1 MVTVQGMNGTNSVLT
16 SECPSSSSRRA
27 EESTSIGDETAKN
40 GRQPPR
46 HASGRSVVPRRRH
59 PPCWAAVA
67 VALLIINAI
76 VHLADAQPCP
86 NSCNGHGRCSNP
98 DRTCYCFTGYLGPDC
113 SRLSCPYGAAWV
125 DLAAG
130 NDNAHNAAE
139 CSNMGLCDRSTGTC
153 TCRTGFGGK
162 VCPPCCPDVLGCLD
176 AHLTGLFSLHTT
188 GVRADDVPG
197 HDLAVQRRGRVP
209 VHAVLRTDEGGRLV
223 SSAVAR
229 LPALPAA
236 VALCHLPYAL
246 HGRGI
251 TTVCSFTALNVVFA
265 CLSA

>member
-1 MVTVQGMNGTNSVLT
+1 MTRCAIFVSVSASASWLMRVLHSYLSRTSLARPTRSVHPSYRNDPANGPFRTSSSPRGHMVTVQGMNGINSVLT

-27 EESTSIGDETAKN
+27 EESTSIADETAEN
-40 GRQPPR
+40 GRQLPR
-46 HASGRSVVPRRRH
+46 HASGKSVAPRRRH
-59 PPCWAAVA
+59 PSCWAAVA
-67 VALLIINAI
+67 VALLVINAI

-162 VCPPCCPDVLGCLD
+162 VCPPCCP
-176 AHLTGLFSLHTT
+176 
-188 GVRADDVPG
+188 
-197 HDLAVQRRGRVP
+197 
-209 VHAVLRTDEGGRLV
+209 
-223 SSAVAR
+223 
-229 LPALPAA
+229 
-236 VALCHLPYAL
+236 
-246 HGRGI
+246 
-251 TTVCSFTALNVVFA
+251 
-265 CLSA
+265 